1 MKPPAVILLTA
12 GVALLAHATLTAL
25 GMEVARVGAT
35 GSSARAELSVRGL
48 FAGRFGRLVP
58 LRRLRRAGGVA
69 QSLFFRCTSSGSSSK
84 SSGSGSAMSS

>member
-48 FAGRFGRLVP
+48 FAERF
-58 LRRLRRAGGVA
+58 RRLIV
-69 QSLFFRCTSSGSSSK
+69 C
-84 SSGSGSAMSS
+84 